1 MNMTVGIN
9 LALTGQNS
17 AGGAAPTVTYY
28 VDPAGSDAND
38 GLSAATAWQTL
49 GKVNATTIPPGAW
62 VLFKGGS
69 TFTGSLLLV
78 ATKHFGALGAVTK
91 FGSYGTG
98 AAIINTTAASDY
110 GVYAVNPSYVTVDNI
125 KFTGVGRTTS
135 NASGAFLEV
144 NQTGNVRLPGVTL
157 SRVEVSGFGDC
168 GILVWSNASDNSPS
182 GFDDLLIQNCLVHD
196 CCTTGNGIFLVANSY
211 SLAANAAAFKRPVI
225 DGCKVYD
232 NPGGYASPTGHS
244 GSGILIAECDSAVI
258 QNCEAYNNGAG
269 NTFATGPVGIWMY
282 DCTNSTVQFC
292 ESHHNKSGT
301 GTTDGGGFDI
311 DGGCQGCK
319 IQYCYSH
326 DNYGSGYQLYQ
337 YSDAT
342 ILPLSNNTI
351 RYNISENDGTQ
362 ASTTKGGI
370 LIGTAETRAAP
381 GNAIYGNTIYSSVSS
396 ANGFYIFSN
405 PNQFTTSYVANNII
419 YLTGVSSKMILSST
433 STTPALRFVGNCYQA
448 PTISIKWGATTYTS
462 FATWRGAFTT
472 QETVAAAAVYKNAD
486 PLLVGALPVGNTN
499 GFNSA
504 LLGAYK
510 TQAGSVCRNGGQN
523 INALFGINIGTQDLF
538 GNGLPQGGS
547 YDIGCFE
554 GL

>member
-1 MNMTVGIN
+1 MNMMIGVSIAVIN
-9 LALTGQNS
+9 ANS
-17 AGGAAPTVTYY
+17 GGAVPTAIYY

-38 GLSAATAWQTL
+38 GLTPATAWQTL
-49 GKVNATTIPPGAW
+49 GKVNGTTIPAGAW

-69 TFTGSLLLV
+69 TFNGQLTLV
-78 ATKHFGALGAVTK
+78 EAKHNGTLGNITK
-91 FGSYGTG
+91 FGSYGGGVAT
-98 AAIINTTAASDY
+98 INAPTAADY
-110 GVYAVNPSYVTVDNI
+110 GLLTTDIQYVTVENL

-135 NASGAFLEV
+135 NASGVFLQITKTA
-144 NQTGNVRLPGVTL
+144 NQRLVGVSL
-157 SRVEVSGFGDC
+157 KALEVSGFGDC
-168 GILVWSNASDNSPS
+168 GILVWSNTADNSPS
-182 GFDDLLIQNCLVHD
+182 GYDDLLIQSCLVHD
-196 CCTTGNGIFLVANSY
+196 CCSTGNGIFLVANAY
-211 SLAANAAAFKRPVI
+211 SLAANAATFKRPVI

-232 NPGGYASPTGHS
+232 NPGGYAAPTGHS

-282 DCTNSTVQFC
+282 DCTNSTIQFC

-319 IQYCYSH
+319 VQYCYSH
-326 DNYGSGYQLYQ
+326 DNYGSGYQIYQ
-337 YSDAT
+337 YLDAS
-342 ILPLSNNTI
+342 ILPLSGNTI

-362 ASTTKGGI
+362 APTTKGGI

-381 GNAIYGNTIYSSVSS
+381 NNNVYGNTIFSSVASI
-396 ANGFYIFSN
+396 NGIYIFSN
-405 PNQFTTSYVANNII
+405 PNQFTTSYVANNVF
-419 YLTGVSSKMILSST
+419 YLTGASSKMALSST
-433 STTPALRFVGNCYQA
+433 STTPALRMIGNCYQA
-448 PTISIKWGATTYTS
+448 PTISIKWGATTYTT
-462 FATWRGAFTT
+462 FATWRAAFTT
-472 QETVAAAAVYKNAD
+472 QETIAGLPVYVNAN
-486 PLLVGALPVGNTN
+486 PLLVGTLPVGNTN

-523 INALFGINIGTQDLF
+523 INALFGINIGPQDFF
-538 GNGLPQGGS
+538 GNSLPQGGS

-554 GL
+554 GP